1 MTMSRTTNGRSLD
14 LLTSPARNEALMS
27 LRDELA
33 RVIARDSRYS
43 IEAYAF
49 VLESLRLAR
58 QHKLKGQAK
67 KQERTGAP
75 RQRKKTTKPKS
86 DQTKYDEAGHVTG
99 RELCQ
104 AARRLALRHY
114 GLMALIVLEQ
124 WGVRSTSD
132 IGEIVF
138 NLIDTGNLDKTPT
151 DTRADFDDVY
161 DFRAALRPK
170 LVLAEE
176 ATH

>member
-1 MTMSRTTNGRSLD
+1 MD
-14 LLTSPARNEALMS
+14 LLTSPARIEAHMNI
-27 LRDELA
+27 REELA

-58 QHKLKGQAK
+58 HHKLKGQAK
-67 KQERTGAP
+67 KRERTGALRP
-75 RQRKKTTKPKS
+75 RKKKPTPKT
-86 DQTKYDEAGHVTG
+86 DQTKFDEAGHVTG

-114 GLMALIVLEQ
+114 GLMALTVLEQ

-138 NLIDTGNLDKTPT
+138 SLIDTGNLDKTPS

-161 DFRAALRPK
+161 DFKTALRPK

-176 ATH
+176 GSH

>member
-1 MTMSRTTNGRSLD
+1 MNI
-14 LLTSPARNEALMS
+14 
-27 LRDELA
+27 RDELA

-58 QHKLKGQAK
+58 HHKLKGLAK
-67 KQERTGAP
+67 KQERTNPP
-75 RQRKKTTKPKS
+75 RARKKSAATAHKK
-86 DQTKYDEAGHVTG
+86 DQTGSEVSGHVTG

-114 GLMALIVLEQ
+114 GLMALTVVHQ

-132 IGEIVF
+132 LGEIVY
-138 NLIDTGNLDKTPT
+138 NLIDTGNLDKTPS
-151 DTRADFDDVY
+151 DSRADFDDVF
-161 DFRAALRPK
+161 DFETALRPK
-170 LVLAEE
+170 LVLAEDNS
-176 ATH
+176 H

>member
-1 MTMSRTTNGRSLD
+1 MSI
-14 LLTSPARNEALMS
+14 
-27 LRDELA
+27 RDELA

-58 QHKLKGQAK
+58 RHKLKGLAK
-67 KQERTGAP
+67 KRQATGAQRP
-75 RQRKKTTKPKS
+75 RKKKTTPKS
-86 DQTKYDEAGHVTG
+86 DQTKFDEAGHVTG

-114 GLMALIVLEQ
+114 GLMALTVLEQ
-124 WGVRSTSD
+124 WGVQLTSD

-138 NLIDTGNLDKTPT
+138 SLIDTGNLDKTPS
-151 DTRADFDDVY
+151 DSRADFDHMY
-161 DFRAALRPK
+161 DFKTALRPK

-176 ATH
+176 KTH

>member
-1 MTMSRTTNGRSLD
+1 MSI
-14 LLTSPARNEALMS
+14 
-27 LRDELA
+27 RDELA

-58 QHKLKGQAK
+58 HHKLKSQAK
-67 KQERTGAP
+67 KRERTGAP
-75 RQRKKTTKPKS
+75 RPRKKKPTPKA
-86 DQTKYDEAGHVTG
+86 DQTKFDEAGHVTG

-114 GLMALIVLEQ
+114 GLMALTVLEQ
-124 WGVRSTSD
+124 WGIRSTSD

-138 NLIDTGNLDKTPT
+138 SLIDTGNLDKTPS
-151 DTRADFDDVY
+151 DTRADFDHVY
-161 DFRAALRPK
+161 DFKTALRPK

-176 ATH
+176 NSH

>member
-1 MTMSRTTNGRSLD
+1 MSI
-14 LLTSPARNEALMS
+14 
-27 LRDELA
+27 RDELA

-58 QHKLKGQAK
+58 HHKLKAQAK
-67 KQERTGAP
+67 KRERTGAP
-75 RQRKKTTKPKS
+75 RPRKKKTTPKS
-86 DQTKYDEAGHVTG
+86 DQTKFDEAGHVTG

-114 GLMALIVLEQ
+114 GLVALTVLEQ
-124 WGVRSTSD
+124 WGVQSTSD

-138 NLIDTGNLDKTPT
+138 SLIDTGNLDKTPS
-151 DTRADFDDVY
+151 DSRVDFDNVY
-161 DFRAALRPK
+161 DFKTALRPK

-176 ATH
+176 NSH

>member
-1 MTMSRTTNGRSLD
+1 MNI
-14 LLTSPARNEALMS
+14 
-27 LRDELA
+27 RDELA

-58 QHKLKGQAK
+58 LHKLKGQAK
-67 KQERTGAP
+67 KRERTGAP
-75 RQRKKTTKPKS
+75 GLRKKSPASKT
-86 DQTKYDEAGHVTG
+86 DQTKSGEAGHVTG

-114 GLMALIVLEQ
+114 GLMALTVLEQ

-138 NLIDTGNLDKTPT
+138 SLIDTGNLDKTPS

-161 DFRAALRPK
+161 DFKTALRPK

-176 ATH
+176 SSH

>member
-1 MTMSRTTNGRSLD
+1 MN
-14 LLTSPARNEALMS
+14 

-58 QHKLKGQAK
+58 HHKLKGLEK
-67 KQERTGAP
+67 KREQTGAP
-75 RQRKKTTKPKS
+75 RPSKKKS
-86 DQTKYDEAGHVTG
+86 TSKTERAKHDEAGHVTG

-114 GLMALIVLEQ
+114 GLMALTVLEQ

-138 NLIDTGNLDKTPT
+138 SLINTGNLDKTPS

-161 DFRAALRPK
+161 EFKTALRPK

-176 ATH
+176 DSH